1 MPLYLAWPFGQQA
14 PWQVKDILFVYGEPK
29 SKELHIQ
36 LGFSAGGG
44 ARFPDETGA
53 PCLVHDKVERE
64 WQHYPFV

>member
-1 MPLYLAWPFGQQA
+1 MEN
-14 PWQVKDILFVYGEPK
+14 ISFVSDESK

>member
-1 MPLYLAWPFGQQA
+1 
-14 PWQVKDILFVYGEPK
+14 VENISFVSDESK